1 MGEFPSG
8 QRGQTVNLLAMPSV
22 VRIHLP
28 PPSKT
33 LIRLDGRFAYPEV
46 DSKGAVLENM
56 PVACFP
62 RDPAR
67 PQAGESTFLSKTTCR
82 VRRFFCL
89 LCHVFPILFVSSSRI
104 ALLSPSR
111 QMDCASIRRGQT
123 ALLRLR
129 QA

>member
-33 LIRLDGRFAYPEV
+33 LIRLDWRFAYPEV

-67 PQAGESTFLSKTTCR
+67 PQAGESTFPHQAKRSS
-82 VRRFFCL
+82 VWMGVL
-89 LCHVFPILFVSSSRI
+89 LIRKW
-104 ALLSPSR
+104 
-111 QMDCASIRRGQT
+111 IRRERYYT
-123 ALLRLR
+123 NI
-129 QA
+129 